1 MMKPYEQRFPWNLD
15 WNLLRTYMVIVEQG
29 GITSAADF
37 LGLKQPTISS
47 ALKRLEETLDRK
59 LIDRRP
65 NHFSVTP
72 SGTILYAECNSI
84 FGAVS
89 QLPALLSGLDDEVTG
104 HVTIAMASH
113 VVSPHFDEVLE
124 KFNKLHGKVTY
135 SISVAESAEVLNRVT
150 QNRATLGICLLR
162 EPNPHLETQVLF
174 REYFGLYCGPKHRLF
189 GKHDIRLSELQGED
203 SVSFQTD
210 IESGP
215 LYSVTRLREQAMMKP
230 DLKGISSN
238 LPEVRRMI
246 VSNIGIG
253 ALPVHVAQKDVNLGD
268 LWQLPPYRKLPSVD
282 IYTVKNPKRSFNP
295 AEAALLKMLEDFLN
309 ETPMTLRTYH

>member
-1 MMKPYEQRFPWNLD
+1 MKPYEQRFPWNLD
-15 WNLLRTYMVIVEQG
+15 WNLLRTYMVVVEQG
-29 GITSAADF
+29 GITTAADF

-47 ALKRLEETLDRK
+47 ALKRLEETVERK

-72 SGTILYAECNSI
+72 SGKMLYAECNSI

-89 QLPALLSGLDDEVTG
+89 QLPALISGLDDEVTG

-124 KFNKLHGKVTY
+124 RFNQKHSKVTY

-150 QNRATLGICLLR
+150 QNRATLGLCLLR
-162 EPNPHLETQVLF
+162 EPSPNLETQILF

-189 GKHDIRLSELQGED
+189 GKTNIRLSELQGED

-215 LYSVTRLREQAMMKP
+215 LYSVTQLREKALMKP
-230 DLKGISSN
+230 NLKGISSN

-246 VSNIGIG
+246 IANIGIG
-253 ALPVHVAQKDVNLGD
+253 ALPVHVAQKDVKLGD
-268 LWQLPPYRKLPSVD
+268 LWQLPPYRNLPAVD
-282 IYTVKNPKRSFNP
+282 IYTVKNSKRSFNL
-295 AEAALLKMLEDFLN
+295 AEAAFLTMLEDFLRD
-309 ETPMTLRTYH
+309 TPLKQRTYY